1 MFFSRYFFH
10 ISQKKLFSDEPWNW
24 QRPFFSRGPHPAGLH
39 HEERCRDVL
48 VQGLRSPQ
56 LLPPW
61 PPASHRGQ
69 AHLGGLRMSVLQ
81 QEHDHQVQPAEA
93 HQQSE
98 FIPSLKIE
106 KEADI
111 SSPLSRYRITKPRP
125 IVRRPRSAVGS
136 YRERSKNCRET
147 QSFLPSTSQPHSTT
161 QESRDRSIKGLGEN
175 WYSPAFPN
183 RWAIKYPRRQNG
195 EQIERLR
202 WRFIIVTKTRDFV
215 RNQVRVKM
223 ACFSLLAGITRSL

>member
-1 MFFSRYFFH
+1 MKLTATLFFQRASPCRTSSWGTQPGRTGARAAVTTAPPAVTSSVTSR
-10 ISQKKLFSDEPWNW
+10 PGT
-24 QRPFFSRGPHPAGLH
+24 SRGTTYVSFAT
-39 HEERCRDVL
+39 RA
-48 VQGLRSPQ
+48 
-56 LLPPW
+56 W
-61 PPASHRGQ
+61 PPSTTCRGTSTKWVHYKSKDRERI
-69 AHLGGLRMSVLQ
+69 AN
-81 QEHDHQVQPAEA
+81 
-93 HQQSE
+93 
-98 FIPSLKIE
+98 
-106 KEADI
+106 I
-111 SSPLSRYRITKPRP
+111 SSLLSCYRITKPRP

-161 QESRDRSIKGLGEN
+161 HESRDRSIKGLGEN

-223 ACFSLLAGITRSL
+223 AYFSLLAGITRSL